1 MSYLEVGKNFNLLV
15 LLVVVVIVTKI
26 VVVFCC
32 SLLLIEGDYCVGLL
46 FDTVYL
52 LSEWGL
58 LIVVVL
64 F

>member
-1 MSYLEVGKNFNLLV
+1 MSYLQVGKNLSLLL
-15 LLVVVVIVTKI
+15 LLVVVIVVIV
-26 VVVFCC
+26 VLFR
-32 SLLLIEGDYCVGLL
+32 LLIDGDYYCVGLL

-58 LIVVVL
+58 LLVVL